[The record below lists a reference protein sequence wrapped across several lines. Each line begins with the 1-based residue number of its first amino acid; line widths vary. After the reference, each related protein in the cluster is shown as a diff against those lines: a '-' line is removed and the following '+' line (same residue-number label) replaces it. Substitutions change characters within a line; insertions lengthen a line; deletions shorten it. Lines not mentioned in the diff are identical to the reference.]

1 MTKTKKRT
9 VRKDK
14 ALLIEVGRR
23 LRELRLEQHITN
35 EKIDETLK
43 ISIYRYEKALVNVSL
58 SNLALIC
65 KYYKISLSEL
75 LKGMESSFEIEE

>member
-1 MTKTKKRT
+1 M
-9 VRKDK
+9 
-14 ALLIEVGRR
+14 
-23 LRELRLEQHITN
+23 RLEQHITN

>member
-23 LRELRLEQHITN
+23 LRELRLEQNITN

-75 LKGMESSFEIEE
+75 LNGMESSFEIEE